1 MQRELGESYEAL
13 LSQIKTGSVMTEKVR
28 DVTLIPLVGDVK
40 LVIACDSNASIGEK
54 KNDYYKNAYEEVA
67 VSAMKVPLME
77 VLATGAVPVVVVDN
91 LCMEM
96 EGAGKRIISIMRHQ
110 LEEAGLSN
118 VQLTGSTEDN
128 MPTTQSGFG
137 VTAIGLLKM
146 RDCRIGSTRSGDCV
160 VCVGVPRSGI
170 KNERY
175 SEYDR
180 DTAKI
185 STVRRLAALPYVHEI
200 LPVGSKGVR
209 YEAGQLAETAGLSF
223 TPEERPEID
232 METSAGSSTA
242 VLCTL
247 CADNFGKLKKDMDID
262 VFPVGQVS

>member
-13 LSQIKTGSVMTEKVR
+13 LSQIKTGSVTPEKVR

-96 EGAGKRIISIMRHQ
+96 EGAGKRIISIMRRQ

-137 VTAIGLLKM
+137 VTAIGLLQM
-146 RDCRIGSTRSGDCV
+146 QDCRIASTPTQTTRS
-160 VCVGVPRSGI
+160 PR
-170 KNERY
+170 R
-175 SEYDR
+175 
-180 DTAKI
+180 
-185 STVRRLAALPYVHEI
+185 V
-200 LPVGSKGVR
+200 
-209 YEAGQLAETAGLSF
+209 EAMRQSC
-223 TPEERPEID
+223 I
-232 METSAGSSTA
+232 
-242 VLCTL
+242 
-247 CADNFGKLKKDMDID
+247 
-262 VFPVGQVS
+262 

>member
-1 MQRELGESYEAL
+1 MQRNWAKAGA
-13 LSQIKTGSVMTEKVR
+13 LSQIKTGSVTPEKVR
-28 DVTLIPLVGDVK
+28 DVTLIPLVGDMS
-40 LVIACDSNASIGEK
+40 LVIACNSDASIGEK

-96 EGAGKRIISIMRHQ
+96 EGAGKRIISIMRRQ

-137 VTAIGLLKM
+137 VTAIGLLQM
-146 RDCRIGSTRSGDCV
+146 QLRIASTRRGDRV

-180 DTAKI
+180 DTAKV
-185 STVRRLAALPYVHEI
+185 STVRRLAGLPYVHEI

-209 YEAGQLAETAGLSF
+209 SRRGGPACRNGGAALYAGGAAGDRHGDFRRLV
-223 TPEERPEID
+223 D
-232 METSAGSSTA
+232 GSALHA
-242 VLCTL
+242 
-247 CADNFGKLKKDMDID
+247 
-262 VFPVGQVS
+262 P

>member
-13 LSQIKTGSVMTEKVR
+13 LSQIKTGSVTPEKVR

-96 EGAGKRIISIMRHQ
+96 EGAGKRIISIMRRQ

-137 VTAIGLLKM
+137 VTAIGLLQM
-146 RDCRIGSTRSGDCV
+146 QDCRIASTRRGDRV
-160 VCVGVPRSGI
+160 VCVGVQIGR
-170 KNERY
+170 
-175 SEYDR
+175 
-180 DTAKI
+180 AH
-185 STVRRLAALPYVHEI
+185 V
-200 LPVGSKGVR
+200 
-209 YEAGQLAETAGLSF
+209 
-223 TPEERPEID
+223 
-232 METSAGSSTA
+232 
-242 VLCTL
+242 
-247 CADNFGKLKKDMDID
+247 
-262 VFPVGQVS
+262 

>member
-13 LSQIKTGSVMTEKVR
+13 LSQIKTGSVTPEKVR

-96 EGAGKRIISIMRHQ
+96 EGAGKRIISIMRRQ

-137 VTAIGLLKM
+137 VTAIGLLQM
-146 RDCRIGSTRSGDCV
+146 QDCRIASTRRGDRV
-160 VCVGVPRSGI
+160 VCVGVPRSGV

-185 STVRRLAALPYVHEI
+185 STVCRLAGLPYVHEI
-200 LPVGSKGVR
+200 LPVGSKCGTKRASLPNRRGCALRRRSGRRSTWRPPQARRRQCSARSVR
-209 YEAGQLAETAGLSF
+209 TISE
-223 TPEERPEID
+223 
-232 METSAGSSTA
+232 SS
-242 VLCTL
+242 
-247 CADNFGKLKKDMDID
+247 KKIWISVCSRWDRS
-262 VFPVGQVS
+262 VE

>member
-13 LSQIKTGSVMTEKVR
+13 LSQIKTGSVTPEKIR

-96 EGAGKRIISIMRHQ
+96 EGAGKRIISIMRRQ

-137 VTAIGLLKM
+137 VTAIGLLQM
-146 RDCRIGSTRSGDCV
+146 QDCRIASTRRGDRV
-160 VCVGVPRSGI
+160 VCVGVP
-170 KNERY
+170 
-175 SEYDR
+175 
-180 DTAKI
+180 AQ
-185 STVRRLAALPYVHEI
+185 RRQ
-200 LPVGSKGVR
+200 K
-209 YEAGQLAETAGLSF
+209 
-223 TPEERPEID
+223 
-232 METSAGSSTA
+232 
-242 VLCTL
+242 
-247 CADNFGKLKKDMDID
+247 
-262 VFPVGQVS
+262 

>member
-1 MQRELGESYEAL
+1 MQRELGKSYEAL
-13 LSQIKTGSVMTEKVR
+13 LSQIKTGSVTPEKVR

-96 EGAGKRIISIMRHQ
+96 EGAGKRIISIMRRE

-137 VTAIGLLKM
+137 VTAIGLLEM
-146 RDCRIGSTRSGDCV
+146 RDCRIGSTRRGDRV
-160 VCVGVPRSGI
+160 VCVACR
-170 KNERY
+170 
-175 SEYDR
+175 
-180 DTAKI
+180 
-185 STVRRLAALPYVHEI
+185 
-200 LPVGSKGVR
+200 
-209 YEAGQLAETAGLSF
+209 AGQDINRPPSGRTALRARDPARGLEGRAVRGG
-223 TPEERPEID
+223 PACRN
-232 METSAGSSTA
+232 GRA
-242 VLCTL
+242 VLYAGGAAGDRHGHLGGFVDGGALHAL
-247 CADNFGKLKKDMDID
+247 CGRSRKTQKRYGHRFVPCGTDRLSNNKITGGWTK
-262 VFPVGQVS
+262 